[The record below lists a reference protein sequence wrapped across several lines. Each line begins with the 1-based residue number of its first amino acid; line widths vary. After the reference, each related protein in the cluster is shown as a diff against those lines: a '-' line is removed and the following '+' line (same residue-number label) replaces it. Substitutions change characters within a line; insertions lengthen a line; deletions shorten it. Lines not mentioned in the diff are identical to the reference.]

1 MVMVGEIVQDGARTV
16 PRRILGGKRML
27 RTMLAIVTAVLIEK
41 GASECVVGNRGR
53 LHKRDR

>member
-1 MVMVGEIVQDGARTV
+1 MVGEIVQDGACTV
-16 PRRILGGKRML
+16 PSRILGGKRML

-41 GASECVVGNRGR
+41 GASKCVVGNGGR